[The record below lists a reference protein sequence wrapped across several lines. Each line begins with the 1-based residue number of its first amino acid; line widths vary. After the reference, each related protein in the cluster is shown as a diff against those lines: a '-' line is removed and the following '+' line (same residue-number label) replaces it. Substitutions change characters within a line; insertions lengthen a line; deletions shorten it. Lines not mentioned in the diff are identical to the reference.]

1 MLEVQKTKC
10 SNHILILTRRI
21 DELQSSLPQKRGEM
35 TYMNLESGRYDN
47 TGNFYPT
54 YPEPY
59 TSSYSVQLFYSDY

>member
-35 TYMNLESGRYDN
+35 TYMNLESGKAK
-47 TGNFYPT
+47 
-54 YPEPY
+54 
-59 TSSYSVQLFYSDY
+59 Q